1 MQELLAAAHHIIEA
15 KHLLR
20 PLLLGGDQARE
31 ALGVHDRIPLPEV
44 VLL

>member
-1 MQELLAAAHHIIEA
+1 MQELLAATHHIIEA
-15 KHLLR
+15 KH
-20 PLLLGGDQARE
+20 LLLGGDQARE